1 MSNVIT
7 LPRPANARPGPE
19 RFGLYLRVGHNQH
32 RERADVLSSGECDFH
47 GIVIDAT
54 NVERHKDLI
63 DRALHMGL
71 DAALDPKTHAM
82 ALPGGFSHSMSKLP
96 WGGESHSGLVQ
107 FVGRAG
113 KDIAQR
119 IAQFTVDHGF
129 TQVLAPTHI
138 LSGRNDRWIKCDVEN
153 ASHLRNALLER
164 GSDAEVVYPLALPM
178 QVFRNPVERRAIIN
192 QVQDVPCDAVW
203 LRVENFGADST
214 GDKTTAYIEG
224 SRELQTI
231 GKPIIADHAGGVAG
245 LGLLAFGA
253 VGGLAH
259 GITLLEGFKAAQWRR
274 PPNPEGRK
282 GSAFTRI
289 YIPKLDLYL
298 KRDDAEAFFKSS
310 TRTRGRYACRD
321 SHCCAG
327 GMRDM
332 LSNPARHFVHQRSNE
347 ILTLSGQPDSLRP
360 GLYLDQTV
368 RSVSDDIASAAAL
381 SSIDDG
387 LRKKLQKKQLSMS
400 RFRLAMTHFAEV
412 ETSVV
417 NVRRPA
423 PRVERSKLG

>member
-7 LPRPANARPGPE
+7 LPRPANARPRPE

-32 RERADVLSSGECDFH
+32 RELGDVLSSGECDFH

-63 DRALHMGL
+63 DRALQMDL
-71 DAALDPKTHAM
+71 DVALDPKTHAM
-82 ALPGGFSHSMSKLP
+82 ALPGGFSQSMLKLP

-107 FVGRAG
+107 FMGTAG
-113 KDIAQR
+113 KDIARR
-119 IAQFTVDHGF
+119 IAQFTLSHGF

-138 LSGRNDRWIKCDVEN
+138 LSGRSDRWIKCDVEN
-153 ASHLRNALLER
+153 TSHLRDALLEY
-164 GSDAEVVYPLALPM
+164 GSNAQVIYPLALPM

-192 QVQDVPCDAVW
+192 QVQDVPCDALW

-214 GDKTTAYIEG
+214 GDKTTAYIEA

-231 GKPIIADHAGGVAG
+231 GKPIIADHVGGVAG

-282 GSAFTRI
+282 GSAFTRV
-289 YIPKLDLYL
+289 YIPKLDIYL
-298 KRDDAEAFFKSS
+298 KRGDAEAFFKSS

-347 ILTLSGQPDSLRP
+347 IMTLSEQPQSLRP

-368 RSVSDDIASAAAL
+368 RSVSDNIASAAAL
-381 SSIDDG
+381 SSIDDS
-387 LRKKLQKKQLSMS
+387 LRKKLQKKQSTMS
-400 RFRLAMTHFAEV
+400 RFRLAMTHFSDV
-412 ETSVV
+412 ENSVV
-417 NVRRPA
+417 DVRCPI